1 MLIHLYTN
9 AGLNQILTIRHKN
22 KHVSIKM
29 GFYFNK
35 ETQILIDKIII
46 KTDQITKVKQIKP

>member
-1 MLIHLYTN
+1 
-9 AGLNQILTIRHKN
+9 
-22 KHVSIKM
+22 M